1 MKGAST
7 MTTKKQSAATATT
20 RKSPKEKAATAKA
33 KKAIANESEEATTAP
48 VLAEGEEIAKDAESL
63 PEPATVAPNAT
74 GLTLAALADAYIN
87 ALGTVGKGLST
98 QLSYRLDLSVALKAL
113 GEETRLDELTE
124 EKVTAFFESAT
135 VTKTRTGNA
144 KAQVSIDKTRRVFRQ
159 ALAYAVKE
167 GHIATTP
174 VAQIYSARKGKET
187 A

>member
-1 MKGAST
+1 
-7 MTTKKQSAATATT
+7 MTTKKQTAAQTTT

-33 KKAIANESEEATTAP
+33 KMAIATDAEDATSAR
-48 VLAEGEEIAKDAESL
+48 VLAQGEEVAKETIPT
-63 PEPATVAPNAT
+63 PEANTVAHRPT

-87 ALGTVGKGLST
+87 ALGTVGKGLGT

-135 VTKTRTGNA
+135 VTKTRTGNP

-174 VAQIYSARKGKET
+174 VAQIYSTRKGKES

>member
-1 MKGAST
+1 
-7 MTTKKQSAATATT
+7 MTTKKQTAAKATT
-20 RKSPKEKAATAKA
+20 RKSPKEKASIAKA
-33 KKAIANESEEATTAP
+33 SMAIATEEEATSAP
-48 VLAEGEEIAKDAESL
+48 VLAQGEELATEAIPA
-63 PEPATVAPNAT
+63 PEANTVAHEAT
-74 GLTLAALADAYIN
+74 GLTLAGLADAYIN
-87 ALGTVGKGLST
+87 ALGTVGKGLGT

-113 GEETRLDELTE
+113 GEETRVDELTE

-135 VTKTRTGNA
+135 VTKTRTGNQ
-144 KAQVSIDKTRRVFRQ
+144 KAQVSIDKTRRVLRQ

>member
-1 MKGAST
+1 
-7 MTTKKQSAATATT
+7 MTTKKQTTAKANT
-20 RKSPKEKAATAKA
+20 RKSPKQKAEIAKVNL
-33 KKAIANESEEATTAP
+33 AIATEPEEATSAP
-48 VLAEGEEIAKDAESL
+48 VLAEVDELATETNEA
-63 PEPATVAPNAT
+63 PAPNTVAHNPT
-74 GLTLAALADAYIN
+74 GLTLAGLADAYIN
-87 ALGTVGKGLST
+87 ALGTVGKGLGT

-124 EKVTAFFESAT
+124 EKVTAFFESST
-135 VTKTRTGNA
+135 VTKTRTGNQ

>member
-33 KKAIANESEEATTAP
+33 KMAIATDAEDATSAP
-48 VLAEGEEIAKDAESL
+48 VLTQGEELATEAIPA
-63 PEPATVAPNAT
+63 PEPNTVAPSAT
-74 GLTLAALADAYIN
+74 GLTLAGLADAYIN
-87 ALGTVGKGLST
+87 ALGTIGKGLGT

-113 GEETRLDELTE
+113 GEETRVDELTE

-135 VTKTRTGNA
+135 VTKTRTGNQ

-174 VAQIYSARKGKET
+174 VAQIYNARKGKES

>member
-1 MKGAST
+1 
-7 MTTKKQSAATATT
+7 MTTKKQTAAKASN
-20 RKSPKEKAATAKA
+20 RKSQKEKAAIAKA
-33 KKAIANESEEATTAP
+33 KKPIATDSEDATGAP
-48 VLAEGEEIAKDAESL
+48 VLTQGEELATEAIPT
-63 PEPATVAPNAT
+63 PEANTVAHSAT
-74 GLTLAALADAYIN
+74 GLTLAGLADAYIN
-87 ALGTVGKGLST
+87 ALGTVGKGLGT

-135 VTKTRTGNA
+135 VTKTRTGNQ
-144 KAQVSIDKTRRVFRQ
+144 KAQVSIDKTRRVLRQ

>member
-7 MTTKKQSAATATT
+7 MTTKKQTAAKATT

-33 KKAIANESEEATTAP
+33 KMAIATDAEDATSAP
-48 VLAEGEEIAKDAESL
+48 MLAEGEEIATEVNEA
-63 PEPATVAPNAT
+63 PAPHTVAHSPT
-74 GLTLAALADAYIN
+74 GLTLAGLADAYIN
-87 ALGTVGKGLST
+87 ALGTVGKGLGT

-144 KAQVSIDKTRRVFRQ
+144 KAQVSIDKTRRVLRQ

-174 VAQIYSARKGKET
+174 VAQIYSNRKGKET

>member
-1 MKGAST
+1 
-7 MTTKKQSAATATT
+7 MTTKKQTAAKATT

-33 KKAIANESEEATTAP
+33 NTAIATEAEEATSAS
-48 VLAEGEEIAKDAESL
+48 VLGDGEELATETIPT
-63 PEPATVAPNAT
+63 PEANTVAPNAT
-74 GLTLAALADAYIN
+74 GLTLAGLADAYIS
-87 ALGTVGKGLST
+87 ALGTVGKGLGT

-135 VTKTRTGNA
+135 VTKTRTGSA